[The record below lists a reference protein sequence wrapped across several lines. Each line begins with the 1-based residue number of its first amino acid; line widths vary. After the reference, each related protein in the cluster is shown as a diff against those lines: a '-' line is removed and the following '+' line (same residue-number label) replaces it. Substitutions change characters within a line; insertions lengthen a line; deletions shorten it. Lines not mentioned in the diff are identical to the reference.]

1 MERVTLDL
9 EQLSIRASKYI
20 TVVCNTIYQDI
31 RNGTLYTHYKNNLP
45 IRKIFYRVCKPN
57 MSESTWDKFLQSA
70 EFQMIDNNNTGTAL
84 SNDNFD
90 DVVFALIEH
99 KALEGK
105 AW

>member
-1 MERVTLDL
+1 
-9 EQLSIRASKYI
+9 
-20 TVVCNTIYQDI
+20 
-31 RNGTLYTHYKNNLP
+31 
-45 IRKIFYRVCKPN
+45 
-57 MSESTWDKFLQSA
+57 MSESTWDKFLQSP
-70 EFQMIDNNNTGTAL
+70 EFQMIDSNNTGSAL